1 MANDLINMKAF
12 EGGPSQAF
20 AGLRPEDESLA
31 EGIGSS
37 YGVINYKGKVWS
49 LRYRGE
55 KHMFVRPDDGTPSNY
70 IDVVMLQSARMK
82 SKSYYKKFV
91 DGSSEGERPICAS
104 IDGIAPDDDV
114 QQKQAATCALCPR
127 TEWKMQD
134 NGKMGRECQDYKR
147 LAVLL
152 MPIQTQ
158 AIFGKANA
166 LMEPVFLRV
175 PPASLNNLAKMG
187 EQMDHLGHHYST
199 YVTRIT
205 FDPTKAH
212 PEMVFHALQKLT
224 DAEAPVVL
232 PMREDPQALRIIG
245 GQTRRPALTAPQV
258 KREALAAP
266 GTNPTGLTTSAPIT
280 KVDDASITSGLGMV
294 ASAPPATPATPAQE
308 VISPAKSTIETSASG
323 AFGGV
328 IDVPTATDAGETA
341 QASSQSSPQQ
351 TVADT
356 GEPDEADA
364 ALDARIAQLMPKLAS

>member
-55 KHMFVRPDDGTPSNY
+55 KHMFVRPDDGTPSSY
-70 IDVVMLQSARMK
+70 IDVVMLQSAKAK

-104 IDGIAPDDDV
+104 IDGITPDDDV
-114 QQKQAATCALCPR
+114 QKKQAETCALCPR
-127 TEWKMQD
+127 NEWKMQD

-158 AIFGKANA
+158 AIFGKENA

-232 PMREDPQALRIIG
+232 PMRDDPQALRIIG

-266 GTNPTGLTTSAPIT
+266 GTNPTGLATSAPIT
-280 KVDDASITSGLGMV
+280 KVAD
-294 ASAPPATPATPAQE
+294 APPATPATPAQE
-308 VISPAKSTIETSASG
+308 VISPEKSTIETSASG

-328 IDVPTATDAGETA
+328 INVPTATDAGKTA
-341 QASSQSSPQQ
+341 QALSQSSPQQ

-356 GEPDEADA
+356 GDPDEADA

>member
-20 AGLRPEDESLA
+20 ANLPNESLA
-31 EGIGSS
+31 DGIGSS

-55 KHMFVRPDDGTPSNY
+55 KHTFVRPDDGTPASY
-70 IDVVMLQSARMK
+70 IDVVVLQRALPK
-82 SKSYYKKFV
+82 SKSYYEKW
-91 DGSSEGERPICAS
+91 DGGGASEGTRPICAS
-104 IDGIAPDDDV
+104 IDGVVPDEDV
-114 QQKQAATCALCPR
+114 QQKQADACSLCPR
-127 TEWKMQD
+127 NEWKMQD
-134 NGKMGRECQDYKR
+134 TGRMGRECQDYKR

-152 MPIQTQ
+152 MPLQTK
-158 AIFGKANA
+158 AILGEP

-187 EQMDHLGHHYST
+187 EQMDHLGHPYIS

-232 PMREDPQALRIIG
+232 TLRDDPLALRIIG
-245 GQTRRPALTAPQV
+245 APRHLALPAPQV

-266 GTNPTGLTTSAPIT
+266 GTNPTGLSTSAPFT
-280 KVDDASITSGLGMV
+280 KVADASITSGLGMV
-294 ASAPPATPATPAQE
+294 ASAPPATPATQE

-351 TVADT
+351 TVVDT

>member
-20 AGLRPEDESLA
+20 AGLKPEDESLA
-31 EGIGSS
+31 DGIGSS
-37 YGVINYKGKVWS
+37 YGVIGYKGKVWS

-55 KHMFVRPDDGTPSNY
+55 KHTFVRPDDGTPASY
-70 IDVVMLQSARMK
+70 IDVVMLQSAKQK
-82 SKSYYKKFV
+82 SKSYYEKY
-91 DGSSEGERPICAS
+91 DPAGSSEGARPICAS
-104 IDGIAPDDDV
+104 IDGVVPDEDV
-114 QQKQAATCALCPR
+114 QQKQSETCALCPR
-127 TEWKMQD
+127 NEWKMQD

-152 MPIQTQ
+152 MPIQTK
-158 AIFGKANA
+158 AILGEP
-166 LMEPVFLRV
+166 LIEPVFLRV

-232 PMREDPQALRIIG
+232 PLRNDPQAIRIVG
-245 GQTRRPALTAPQV
+245 ARVTPRTGSGVTQV
-258 KREALAAP
+258 HREALAAP
-266 GTNPTGLTTSAPIT
+266 GTNPTGLATIDQKGSTSAE
-280 KVDDASITSGLGMV
+280 TSGSLTKTSV
-294 ASAPPATPATPAQE
+294 LPATSAGEPLNSMATGG
-308 VISPAKSTIETSASG
+308 G

-328 IDVPTATDAGETA
+328 IDVPTASTNGTDMSLAT
-341 QASSQSSPQQ
+341 SSPTQ

-356 GEPDEADA
+356 GEPDETDE

>member
-127 TEWKMQD
+127 NEWKMQD

-266 GTNPTGLTTSAPIT
+266 GTNPTGLATIDQKGSTSAE
-280 KVDDASITSGLGMV
+280 TSGSLTKTSV
-294 ASAPPATPATPAQE
+294 LPATSAGEPLNSMATGG
-308 VISPAKSTIETSASG
+308 G

-328 IDVPTATDAGETA
+328 IDVPTASTNGTDMSLAT
-341 QASSQSSPQQ
+341 SSPTQ
-351 TVADT
+351 TVA
-356 GEPDEADA
+356 EPVITAGVA
-364 ALDARIAQLMPKLAS
+364 FTVIG